1 MAYIGA
7 VAPGYDPTR
16 ASVPQLDAERF
27 SGTGSATAF
36 TLARQ
41 VVSPTDIDV
50 VVENVTQ
57 EPTIAYSVNGNTL
70 TFTEAPGSGTNNIY
84 VIYRGSGI
92 SNYAFVPD
100 GSITYAKL
108 ANNIKQFT
116 VDAVTANGTGT
127 TVELTEAPASANSII
142 VSVDGVIQTAP
153 TNYTLSGST
162 ITFTGTPDNGAN
174 VVVRHIGFRTTS
186 TVTAL
191 QASSVTATELADSS
205 VTNAK
210 IVSVANT
217 KITGL
222 VTASQIA
229 NVANTQLTGTITG
242 SQISSNTLSNTVF
255 QTGSVEN
262 YMNAQNLG
270 FGMRNR
276 IINGAMVIDQR
287 NAGAATA
294 SSYTGYLVDRFTYQA
309 SVTGKLVF
317 QQNAGSLTG
326 TNLPAGFTNYL
337 GATSQSAYSVSSS
350 DYFLLTQ
357 QLEGFNT
364 SDLQWGT
371 AYAKTITLSFWVRS
385 SLTGTFSVAFRNE
398 TPDRSYVATYTIN
411 SANTWEQKTITIAG
425 DTTGT
430 WTGATNGIGLRVN
443 FGLGVGSTYNTTAG
457 AWAAGNYLSATGA
470 TSVVGT
476 NGATFYITGVQLE
489 KGSTATSFDYR
500 PYTTELQLC
509 ERYCQRILG
518 RDVGNTSSDWM
529 GSGWNF
535 TTTSHFTIVPLRTM
549 LRSATGQSLY
559 LSGAVGNY
567 SVLNSSG
574 TPIATSA
581 MSIDTP
587 STRCLVITATVASGL
602 TSGYPGSIYTGNSSS
617 YYALITA
624 EL

>member
-27 SGTGSATAF
+27 NGDASTTAF

-57 EPTIAYSVNGNTL
+57 EPTVAYSVNGNTL

-100 GSITYAKL
+100 GSITFAKL

-217 KITGL
+217 KISGNIVSSQITSVANTQITGNIISSQISPSVTL
-222 VTASQIA
+222 YGNPTVTSGNLTVGGSTSLGTASVSGNTSIYQAPGSSFLIMNVNGTLAGARRNWAISPEYDSAGGLSFSVGASEGAAPSTPRLIIKQQGALVLSNGSTSVDGTGITFPATQNASSDANTLDDYEEGSWTPTLGGNSTYSYNEGKYVKIGNFVYVTGIVIVTSLGTGSTTTLSGLPFTSFTQANRHGGSIAYYSGSAVSIITMYIFNNNNSTTLQFSTVTASQ
-229 NVANTQLTGTITG
+229 
-242 SQISSNTLSNTVF
+242 
-255 QTGSVEN
+255 
-262 YMNAQNLG
+262 
-270 FGMRNR
+270 
-276 IINGAMVIDQR
+276 
-287 NAGAATA
+287 
-294 SSYTGYLVDRFTYQA
+294 
-309 SVTGKLVF
+309 
-317 QQNAGSLTG
+317 
-326 TNLPAGFTNYL
+326 
-337 GATSQSAYSVSSS
+337 
-350 DYFLLTQ
+350 
-357 QLEGFNT
+357 
-364 SDLQWGT
+364 
-371 AYAKTITLSFWVRS
+371 
-385 SLTGTFSVAFRNE
+385 
-398 TPDRSYVATYTIN
+398 
-411 SANTWEQKTITIAG
+411 
-425 DTTGT
+425 
-430 WTGATNGIGLRVN
+430 
-443 FGLGVGSTYNTTAG
+443 
-457 AWAAGNYLSATGA
+457 
-470 TSVVGT
+470 
-476 NGATFYITGVQLE
+476 TGVDDTRAIFANGTHVQFSL
-489 KGSTATSFDYR
+489 SYR
-500 PYTTELQLC
+500 A
-509 ERYCQRILG
+509 G
-518 RDVGNTSSDWM
+518 
-529 GSGWNF
+529 
-535 TTTSHFTIVPLRTM
+535 
-549 LRSATGQSLY
+549 
-559 LSGAVGNY
+559 
-567 SVLNSSG
+567 
-574 TPIATSA
+574 
-581 MSIDTP
+581 
-587 STRCLVITATVASGL
+587 
-602 TSGYPGSIYTGNSSS
+602 
-617 YYALITA
+617 
-624 EL
+624 